1 VSDHVVGIDLGGS
14 NVRVSLSHVSG
25 RPVADLSDSTS
36 RTDAEA
42 VITQLA
48 DLSHEVT
55 HTAAVDW
62 SRVAAVAV
70 ALPGV
75 VHGESNELRLA
86 PNLPAFAGLDVERSL
101 GQRLAVPVVVDNDVN
116 MATLAEQRHGL
127 GAGVSDFAFI
137 AVGTGVGM
145 GIVASG
151 RLQRGATGA
160 AGEIGFLPLG
170 LDPFERANQLHGPL
184 EEIAGGIGLTR
195 RYSELTASPD
205 LLSAQQVYE
214 LADTGDSAAQ
224 KVLDDQARAMALAV
238 VSALSMLDPTLVV
251 FGGGIGSRE
260 DFVAGVRSYV
270 GRLTPRPVTITA
282 SELGDRAGLIG
293 AVELACARANGQPR
307 RHV

>member
-1 VSDHVVGIDLGGS
+1 LTDHVVGIDLGGS

-25 RPVADLSDSTS
+25 RSVADLSDSTS
-36 RTDAEA
+36 RTNAEA
-42 VITQLA
+42 VIAQLA
-48 DLSHEVT
+48 DLSHQVT
-55 HTAAVDW
+55 NTAAVDW

-75 VHGESNELRLA
+75 VHGDSNELRLA
-86 PNLPAFAGLDVERSL
+86 PNLPAFADLDVERSL
-101 GQRLAVPVVVDNDVN
+101 GQRLAVPVTVDNDVN

-127 GAGVSDFAFI
+127 GAGVSDFVFI

-151 RLQRGATGA
+151 RLQRGAVGA

-184 EEIAGGIGLTR
+184 EEVAGGIGLAR
-195 RYSELTASPD
+195 RYSELTAAD
-205 LLSAQQVYE
+205 ALSAQRVFE
-214 LADTGDSAAQ
+214 LAGAGDAAAR

-238 VSALSMLDPTLVV
+238 LSALSMLDPKLVV

-260 DFVAGVRSYV
+260 DFIASVRSYV
-270 GRLTPRPVTITA
+270 SLLTARPVTIAA

-293 AVELACARANGQPR
+293 AVELACARANGKPA
-307 RHV
+307 HD

>member
-184 EEIAGGIGLTR
+184 EEIAGGIGLAR

-238 VSALSMLDPTLVV
+238 VSALSMLDPALVV

-260 DFVAGVRSYV
+260 DFVASVRSYV

-293 AVELACARANGQPR
+293 AVELACARANGQR
-307 RHV
+307 RTHV